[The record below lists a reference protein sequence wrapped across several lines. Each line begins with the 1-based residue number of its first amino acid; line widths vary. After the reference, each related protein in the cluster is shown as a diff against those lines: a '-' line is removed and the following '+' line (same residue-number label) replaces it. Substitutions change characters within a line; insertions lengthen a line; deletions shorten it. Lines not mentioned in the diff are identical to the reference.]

1 MRAVV
6 TTGDGGVRIDS
17 VPEPT
22 LRNPQDAIVHVEHT
36 GICGT
41 DLHVVQGHLPGVPA
55 GTVLGHE
62 YVGTVLAIG
71 SAVASINVGDRV
83 VGTDFTACG
92 HCWHCRRQEHWQC
105 PQRAFLGTGTSFGPA
120 LAGAQAEQV
129 LVPFAETVLAVL
141 PRDLDPA
148 TAVLLCDNFPTG
160 FAAAQKS
167 RIGPGDVVAV
177 VGGGM
182 VGQLAAVA
190 AQLHGAS
197 VVVLSDPVEAR
208 QAAARN
214 SGNLATAPDRLVPT
228 LHDLT
233 AGRGADVVI
242 EAVGS
247 AKGLDAALV
256 ACRPGGTVASVSAHV
271 QERWSF
277 PLADAFAR
285 EITLQMVIGDPLRD
299 RDRMVALATSGLL
312 APARQLMD
320 TADLS
325 NAVDAYSDVAHSRAL
340 KIVLTV

>member
-6 TTGDGGVRIDS
+6 TTGDGGVRLDS

-22 LRNPQDAIVHVEHT
+22 LQDPQDAIVHVEHT

-41 DLHVVQGHLPGVPA
+41 DLHAMQGHLPGMPA

-62 YVGTVLAIG
+62 FVGTVIG
-71 SAVASINVGDRV
+71 TGGAVTSINVGDRV
-83 VGTDFTACG
+83 VGTDFIACG
-92 HCWHCRRQEHWQC
+92 RCWHCRRQEHWQC

-120 LAGAQAEQV
+120 LGGAQAEQV
-129 LVPFAETVLAVL
+129 RVPFADTCLAVL
-141 PRDLDPA
+141 PRDLEPT

-160 FAAAQKS
+160 FAAAKKS

-182 VGQLAAVA
+182 VGQLAALA

-197 VVVLSDPVEAR
+197 VVVVSDPVEAR
-208 QAAARN
+208 QSAARIG
-214 SGNLATAPDRLVPT
+214 GNLATAPDRLIPT
-228 LHDLT
+228 LRDLT

-271 QERWSF
+271 QESWTF

-312 APARQLMD
+312 APARELMS
-320 TADLS
+320 TTDLGG
-325 NAVDAYSDVAHSRAL
+325 AVDAYRDVAHSHSL
-340 KIVLTV
+340 KIVLTL

>member
-22 LRNPQDAIVHVEHT
+22 MRDPQDAIVQVEHT

-62 YVGTVLAIG
+62 FVGTVLAVG
-71 SAVASINVGDRV
+71 GAVTSLNVGDRV

-92 HCWHCRRQEHWQC
+92 HCWHCRRHEHWQC

-120 LAGAQAEQV
+120 LGGAQAEQV
-129 LVPFAETVLAVL
+129 RVPFADTVLAVL

-160 FAAAQKS
+160 FAAARKS

-182 VGQLAAVA
+182 VGQLAAIA

-197 VVVLSDPVEAR
+197 VVVVSDPVEAR
-208 QAAARN
+208 QTAAT
-214 SGNLATAPDRLVPT
+214 SCGNVATAPDRL
-228 LHDLT
+228 LSMLRELT
-233 AGRGADVVI
+233 AGRGADVVV

-247 AKGLDAALV
+247 AVGLDAALV

-271 QERWSF
+271 QESWSF

-299 RDRMVALATSGLL
+299 RDRMIALVTSGLL
-312 APARQLMD
+312 APARGLMV
-320 TADLS
+320 TADLGD
-325 NAVDAYSDVAHSRAL
+325 AVDAYSDVTHSRAL